1 LKISRQDQQ
10 MRITNTGFMHEE
22 PWRSTP
28 GYLLPNRHLFANER
42 SAVHK
47 GVALTVSGR
56 MSEYDRDGRLVWSHK
71 DPWQHHDARRLET
84 GAIYAAF
91 TELADAE
98 KSSIKGGVP
107 GSEANGGPF
116 GEVIRQV
123 DEDGRV
129 F

>member
-1 LKISRQDQQ
+1 
-10 MRITNTGFMHEE
+10 MTN
-22 PWRSTP
+22 W
-28 GYLLPNRHLFANER
+28 GYLLPNGHLFANER

-56 MSEYDRDGRLVWSHK
+56 MSEYDRDGRLVWSHE
-71 DPWQHHDARRLET
+71 DPWQHHYERRLET

-98 KSSIKGGVP
+98 KSSIRGGEP

-123 DEDGRV
+123 DEEGRV
-129 F
+129 VWE